1 MAKKTVDLK
10 DVLKKAVDTE
20 ATDVYVIAGLPLT
33 FKINGKQRREG
44 TPLSPDDCKAVVETI
59 YEIAGRRGE
68 AIPKD
73 DDDFSFAINAVGRFR
88 VNVFKQRGSWSA
100 VIRLIQFG
108 LPSAEEKHIP
118 EEVLDLT
125 NEKNGL
131 VLVTGPAGSGKSTTL
146 ACMINKINMEKEE
159 HIITLEDPI
168 EFVYKHEKSIVTQ
181 REISNDV
188 ESYEV
193 AMRSVMRESSDVV
206 LLGEMRDKETME
218 VAISAAEIGQL
229 IFSTLHTIG
238 AANTIDRIVD
248 SFPPNQQQQIRLQ
261 LALTLKGVISQQ
273 LIPGVDG
280 KMLPVFEIMRTNIAI
295 SNMIRDARIHQIT
308 SAMISAPDMTTM
320 DASLAKMVKSD
331 MITEKTAYEYAINA
345 NWLQRKLEQK

>member
-1 MAKKTVDLK
+1 MSHYKEDIRE
-10 DVLKKAVDTE
+10 VLIKAVSDK
-20 ATDVYVIAGLPLT
+20 ATDLYVIAGLDLT
-33 FKINGKQRREG
+33 VKKNGTFSSVGDRL
-44 TPLSPDDCKAVVETI
+44 TPNDCKDIVRDI
-59 YEIAGRRGE
+59 YELANMEEQRSL
-68 AIPKD
+68 KV
-73 DDDFSFAINAVGRFR
+73 DDDFSFGLNSIGRFR

-108 LPSAEEKHIP
+108 LPSAEEMNIP
-118 EEVLDLT
+118 QKVLDFA

-131 VLVTGPAGSGKSTTL
+131 ILVTGPAGGGKSTTL
-146 ACMINKINMEKEE
+146 SCIINQINETKQK

-168 EFVYKHEKSIVTQ
+168 EFVYRHGNSIVTQ
-181 REISNDV
+181 REIGNDV

-193 AMRSVMRESSDVV
+193 AMRSVMRESTDVV

-238 AANTIDRIVD
+238 AANTIDRVLD

-273 LIPGVDG
+273 LVPGVDG
-280 KMLPVFEIMRTNIAI
+280 KLVPVFEIMRTNIAI
-295 SNMIRDARIHQIT
+295 SNMIRDAHIHQIT
-308 SAMISAPDMTTM
+308 SAMVADPEMITM
-320 DASLAKMVKSD
+320 DASLVELVKTGK
-331 MITEKTAYEYAINA
+331 ITKDTALEYAMNV
-345 NWLQRKLEQK
+345 NWLKRKLEQ

>member
-1 MAKKTVDLK
+1 MENNSLDIEKILEQ
-10 DVLKKAVDTE
+10 AVDMK
-20 ATDVYVIAGLPLT
+20 ATDVYIIAGLPLT
-33 FKINGKQRREG
+33 FKVDGRQRREG
-44 TPLSPDDCKAVVETI
+44 QMMMPADCQKVVSGI
-59 YEIAGRRGE
+59 YAIAGRHGE
-68 AIPKD
+68 NVPKS
-73 DDDFSFAINAVGRFR
+73 DDDFSFAINSVGRFR
-88 VNVFKQRGSWSA
+88 VNVFRQRGSWSA

-108 LPSAEEKHIP
+108 LPSAEEKNIP
-118 EEVLDLT
+118 EEVLDLA

-146 ACMINKINMEKEE
+146 ACMINKINMEKED

-168 EFVYKHEKSIVTQ
+168 EFVYRHEKSIVTQ

-206 LLGEMRDKETME
+206 LLGEMRDRETME

-248 SFPPNQQQQIRLQ
+248 SFPSNQQQQIRLQ
-261 LALTLKGVISQQ
+261 LALTLRGVISQQ

-280 KMLPVFEIMRTNIAI
+280 KLLPVFEIMRTNIAI

-308 SAMISAPDMTTM
+308 SAIISAPEMTTM
-320 DASLAKMVKSD
+320 DASLAKMVREGR
-331 MITEKTAYEYAINA
+331 IAAETAYEYAMNA

>member
-1 MAKKTVDLK
+1 MSHYKEDIRE
-10 DVLKKAVDTE
+10 VLIKAVSDK
-20 ATDVYVIAGLPLT
+20 ATDLYVIAGLDLT
-33 FKINGKQRREG
+33 VKKNGTFSSVGDRL
-44 TPLSPDDCKAVVETI
+44 TPNDCKDIVRDI
-59 YEIAGRRGE
+59 YELANMEEQRSL
-68 AIPKD
+68 KV
-73 DDDFSFAINAVGRFR
+73 DDDFSFGLNSIGRFR

-108 LPSAEEKHIP
+108 LPSAEEMNIP
-118 EEVLDLT
+118 QKVLDFA

-131 VLVTGPAGSGKSTTL
+131 ILVTGPAGGGKSTTL
-146 ACMINKINMEKEE
+146 SCIINQINETKQK

-168 EFVYKHEKSIVTQ
+168 EFVYRHGNSIVTQ
-181 REISNDV
+181 REIGNDV

-193 AMRSVMRESSDVV
+193 AMRSVMRESTDVV

-238 AANTIDRIVD
+238 AANTIDRVLD

-273 LIPGVDG
+273 LVPGVDG
-280 KMLPVFEIMRTNIAI
+280 KLVPVFEIMRTNIAI

-308 SAMISAPDMTTM
+308 SAMISDPSMITM
-320 DASLAKMVKSD
+320 DASLVELVKAGK
-331 MITEKTAYEYAINA
+331 ITEDTALEYAMNV
-345 NWLQRKLEQK
+345 NWLKRKLEQ

>member
-1 MAKKTVDLK
+1 MSHYKEDIRE
-10 DVLKKAVDTE
+10 VLIKAVSDK
-20 ATDVYVIAGLPLT
+20 ATDLYVIAGLDLT
-33 FKINGKQRREG
+33 VKKNGTFSSVGDRL
-44 TPLSPDDCKAVVETI
+44 TPNDCKDIVRDI
-59 YEIAGRRGE
+59 YELANMEEQRSL
-68 AIPKD
+68 KV
-73 DDDFSFAINAVGRFR
+73 DDDFSFGLNSIGRFR

-108 LPSAEEKHIP
+108 LPSAEEMNIP
-118 EEVLDLT
+118 QKVLDFA

-131 VLVTGPAGSGKSTTL
+131 ILVTGPAGGGKSTTL
-146 ACMINKINMEKEE
+146 SCIINQINETKQK

-168 EFVYKHEKSIVTQ
+168 EFVYRHGNSIVTQ
-181 REISNDV
+181 REIGNDV

-193 AMRSVMRESSDVV
+193 AMRSVMRESTDVV

-238 AANTIDRIVD
+238 AANTIDRVLD

-273 LIPGVDG
+273 LVPGVDG
-280 KMLPVFEIMRTNIAI
+280 KLVPVFEIMRTNIAI

-308 SAMISAPDMTTM
+308 SAMVADPEMITM
-320 DASLAKMVKSD
+320 DASLVELVKTGK
-331 MITEKTAYEYAINA
+331 ITKDTALEYAMNV
-345 NWLQRKLEQK
+345 NWLKRKLEQ

>member
-1 MAKKTVDLK
+1 MENYKINIE
-10 DVLKKAVDTE
+10 DVLKKAVDTD

-33 FKINGKQRREG
+33 LKVNGRQDREG
-44 TPLSPDDCKAVVETI
+44 TPLSPDACREVVETI
-59 YEIAGRRGE
+59 YRIADRQGE
-68 AIPKD
+68 DTPKV
-73 DDDFSFAINAVGRFR
+73 DDDFSFAINSVGRFR

-108 LPSAEEKHIP
+108 LPSAGEKHIP
-118 EEVLDLT
+118 DEVLDLA

-168 EFVYKHEKSIVTQ
+168 EFVYRHEKSIVTQ

-188 ESYEV
+188 ENYEI

-248 SFPPNQQQQIRLQ
+248 SFPSNQQQQIRLQ
-261 LALTLKGVISQQ
+261 LALTLRGVISQQ

-320 DASLAKMVKSD
+320 DASLARMVKD
-331 MITEKTAYEYAINA
+331 GRITEKTAYEYAMNA

>member
-1 MAKKTVDLK
+1 MSHYKEDIRE
-10 DVLKKAVDTE
+10 VLIKAVSDK
-20 ATDVYVIAGLPLT
+20 ATDLYVIAGLDLT
-33 FKINGKQRREG
+33 VKKNGTFSSVGDRL
-44 TPLSPDDCKAVVETI
+44 TPNDCKDIVRDI
-59 YEIAGRRGE
+59 YELANMEEQRSL
-68 AIPKD
+68 KV
-73 DDDFSFAINAVGRFR
+73 DDDFSFGLNSIGRFR

-108 LPSAEEKHIP
+108 LPSAEEMNIP
-118 EEVLDLT
+118 QKVLDFA

-131 VLVTGPAGSGKSTTL
+131 ILVTGPAGGGKSTTL
-146 ACMINKINMEKEE
+146 SCIINQINETKQK

-168 EFVYKHEKSIVTQ
+168 EFVYRHGNSIVTQ
-181 REISNDV
+181 REIGNDV

-193 AMRSVMRESSDVV
+193 AMRSVMRESTDVV

-238 AANTIDRIVD
+238 AANTIDRVLD

-273 LIPGVDG
+273 LVPGVDG
-280 KMLPVFEIMRTNIAI
+280 KLVPVFEIMRTNIAI
-295 SNMIRDARIHQIT
+295 SNMIRDAR
-308 SAMISAPDMTTM
+308 
-320 DASLAKMVKSD
+320 
-331 MITEKTAYEYAINA
+331 
-345 NWLQRKLEQK
+345 

>member
-1 MAKKTVDLK
+1 MSHYKEDIRE
-10 DVLKKAVDTE
+10 VLIKAVSDK
-20 ATDVYVIAGLPLT
+20 ATDLYVIAGLDLT
-33 FKINGKQRREG
+33 VKKNGTFSSVGDRL
-44 TPLSPDDCKAVVETI
+44 TPNDCKDIVRDI
-59 YEIAGRRGE
+59 YELANMEEQRSL
-68 AIPKD
+68 KV
-73 DDDFSFAINAVGRFR
+73 DDDFSFGLNSIGRFR

-108 LPSAEEKHIP
+108 LPSAEEMNIP
-118 EEVLDLT
+118 QKVLDFA

-131 VLVTGPAGSGKSTTL
+131 ILVTGPAGSGKSTTL
-146 ACMINKINMEKEE
+146 SCIINQINETKQK

-168 EFVYKHEKSIVTQ
+168 EFVYRHGNSIVTQ
-181 REISNDV
+181 REIGNDV

-193 AMRSVMRESSDVV
+193 AMRSVMRESTDVV

-238 AANTIDRIVD
+238 AANTIDRVLD

-273 LIPGVDG
+273 LVPGVDG
-280 KMLPVFEIMRTNIAI
+280 KLVPVFEIMRTNIAI

-308 SAMISAPDMTTM
+308 SAMVADPEMITM
-320 DASLAKMVKSD
+320 DASLVELVKTGK
-331 MITEKTAYEYAINA
+331 ITKDTALEYAMNV
-345 NWLQRKLEQK
+345 NWLKRKLEQ

>member
-1 MAKKTVDLK
+1 MSHYKEDIRE
-10 DVLKKAVDTE
+10 VLIKAVSDK
-20 ATDVYVIAGLPLT
+20 ATDLYVIAGLDLT
-33 FKINGKQRREG
+33 VKKNGTFSSVGDRL
-44 TPLSPDDCKAVVETI
+44 TPNDCKDIVRDI
-59 YEIAGRRGE
+59 YELANMEEQRSL
-68 AIPKD
+68 KV
-73 DDDFSFAINAVGRFR
+73 DDDFSFGLNSIGRFR

-108 LPSAEEKHIP
+108 LPSAEEMNIP
-118 EEVLDLT
+118 QKVLDFA

-131 VLVTGPAGSGKSTTL
+131 ILVTGPAGGGKSTTL
-146 ACMINKINMEKEE
+146 SCIINQINETKQK

-168 EFVYKHEKSIVTQ
+168 EFVYRHGNSIVTQ
-181 REISNDV
+181 REIGNDV
-188 ESYEV
+188 ESYDV
-193 AMRSVMRESSDVV
+193 AMRSVMRESTDVV

-238 AANTIDRIVD
+238 AANTIDRVLD

-273 LIPGVDG
+273 LVPGVDG
-280 KMLPVFEIMRTNIAI
+280 KLVPVFEIMRTNIAI

-308 SAMISAPDMTTM
+308 SAMVADPEMITM
-320 DASLAKMVKSD
+320 DASLVELVKTGK
-331 MITEKTAYEYAINA
+331 ITKDTALEYAMNV
-345 NWLQRKLEQK
+345 NWLKRKLEQ